1 MKGCRGRE
9 GIHAC
14 ACNTY
19 VSSSYIMNRRGR
31 KKKKRNK
38 KKGKGGEQKY
48 ISRLQKVLLI
58 YIFSIDIEGVLI
70 SL

>member
-1 MKGCRGRE
+1 
-9 GIHAC
+9 
-14 ACNTY
+14 
-19 VSSSYIMNRRGR
+19 MNRSGR

-38 KKGKGGEQKY
+38 KRGKGGEQKY

-58 YIFSIDIEGVLI
+58 YMFSIDIEGVLI